1 MTVARLRSIGA
12 PVVKWLRHPTVRERI
27 EMLSKAMVVLAALL
41 YPTWLIH
48 VHFIYAH
55 LPYRSLSVAVA
66 FLIMQGFT
74 IITQLVISFAI
85 KRRREELAVRARRT
99 SPAIRDALAAHLA
112 GEDRT
117 AELRRMKKL
126 RATQVEVC
134 VAEALTTV
142 RGYGQERIGALA
154 RDLGLEEAWKLRVKS
169 RYMERRKE
177 AVTFLGLL
185 RDPNLRPILEE
196 RLIDPDQLVRA
207 ASCRALLDLPGFDG
221 AAGIFRYATSGPLL
235 LRAMVAGDLGRHCPE
250 LPAGDLGVPAR
261 RELGRGGIVPALN
274 VMAAWQRSVMA
285 PQVMGLT
292 VDPQPEVRAAAIRT
306 LAFVE
311 SGGDTESLLLAALDD
326 PDGDTR
332 AAALFACAR
341 RGMRSAIDGAERNL
355 RSSHQ
360 PCAEAACTALA
371 SFGEEGWRVLEK
383 YVLDPRR
390 WLAAKAIEALAAA
403 QTGIRPIPEL
413 R

>member
-12 PVVKWLRHPTVRERI
+12 PVVKWLRHPTIRERI
-27 EMLSKAMVVLAALL
+27 EMLSKAMLVLAALL

-55 LPYRSLSVAVA
+55 LPYRPLSVAVA
-66 FLIMQGFT
+66 FLIMQALT
-74 IITQLVISFAI
+74 IFAQLVISFVI

-99 SPAIRDALAAHLA
+99 KPAIREAVAAHLA

-117 AELRRMKKL
+117 AELHGMRKRR
-126 RATQVEVC
+126 AAQVEVC
-134 VAEALTTV
+134 VAEALTTL
-142 RGYGQERIGALA
+142 RGYGRERLSKLA
-154 RDLGLEEAWKLRVKS
+154 RDLGLEEAWRARIRS
-169 RYMERRKE
+169 RIGERRKE

-185 RDPNLRPILEE
+185 RDSSLRPIFEA
-196 RLIDPDQLVRA
+196 RLDDPDQLVRA
-207 ASCRALLDLPGFDG
+207 AACRALLDLPGFDD

-250 LPAGDLGVPAR
+250 LPFGDLGIPAVQ
-261 RELGRGGIVPALN
+261 ELGKGIVPALD
-274 VMAAWQRSVMA
+274 VVAAWQRSVMA
-285 PQVMGLT
+285 PQVLRLT
-292 VDPQPEVRAAAIRT
+292 VDPRPEVRAAAIRS

-311 SGGDTESLLLAALDD
+311 AGGDTESLLLAALDD

-341 RGMRSAIDGAERNL
+341 RGLRSALDAAERNL

-371 SFGEEGWRVLEK
+371 SMGEEGWNVLEK

-390 WLAAKAIEALAAA
+390 WLAARAVEALAAA
-403 QTGIRPIPEL
+403 QTAVRPVTEL